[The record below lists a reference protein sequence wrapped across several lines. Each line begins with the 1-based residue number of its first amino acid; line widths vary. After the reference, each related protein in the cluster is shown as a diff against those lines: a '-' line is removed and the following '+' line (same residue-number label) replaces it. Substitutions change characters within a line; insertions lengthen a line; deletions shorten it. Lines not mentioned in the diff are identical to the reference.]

1 MFVRVANFWAV
12 ARCGWLPCESFY
24 KVLKSTPTFLKVETV
39 FASIACKSVGEAGV
53 VGYER

>member
-1 MFVRVANFWAV
+1 MFDRDANFWAV

-24 KVLKSTPTFLKVETV
+24 KVLKSTFLKVETV

-53 VGYER
+53 VGYEH

>member
-24 KVLKSTPTFLKVETV
+24 KVLKTTYFFKVETV
-39 FASIACKSVGEAGV
+39 FASIACKSVGV